1 MCVYFYHLVVKNNC
15 NFLLPQRQ
23 LIQLWLNSFPQ
34 SHSSSQLFQKITR
47 KLPECIKKR
56 FDEIVKPIDFR
67 GGDEGI
73 RTPDLLNANQ
83 ALSQLSYA
91 PTVRNA
97 ARITPATNIILN
109 YLAPVKRFAQKAQ
122 LINAA
127 RIRPVAKLSRAE
139 KIPTAM
145 LPLPTS
151 SSTLNGVNFSN
162 T

>member
-15 NFLLPQRQ
+15 NFLLPKRQ

-34 SHSSSQLFQKITR
+34 IHPSSQLFQKITR

-91 PTVRNA
+91 PTIKHEA
-97 ARITPATNIILN
+97 
-109 YLAPVKRFAQKAQ
+109 
-122 LINAA
+122 
-127 RIRPVAKLSRAE
+127 
-139 KIPTAM
+139 
-145 LPLPTS
+145 
-151 SSTLNGVNFSN
+151 
-162 T
+162 